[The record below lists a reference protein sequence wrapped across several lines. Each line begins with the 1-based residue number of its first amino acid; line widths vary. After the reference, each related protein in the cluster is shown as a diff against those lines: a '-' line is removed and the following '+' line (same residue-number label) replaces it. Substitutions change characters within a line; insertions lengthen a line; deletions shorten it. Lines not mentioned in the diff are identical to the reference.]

1 MHFSCVCLKI
11 KQMWFLAGVPGKYIL
26 FMKMQQCSKSYLKVK
41 TENLSGIQGVQRRE
55 EKQKCFRAF
64 ACAHQSKRQE
74 SLWTSRTADKNNLR
88 IHQTTC
94 ISSTDNRMD
103 RCQTVKNSCILT
115 LGRSYYISIRVSRL
129 FVYSSGKFFAV
140 RWSAWKPKVMA
151 STFLIPQKWK
161 HTWIGLQSILCGPES
176 QIIQTLPVD
185 HNTFSMKR
193 FHTFLAALKAHKR
206 LTVAYTHTESWIQS
220 AHTIKAAGL

>member
-1 MHFSCVCLKI
+1 
-11 KQMWFLAGVPGKYIL
+11 
-26 FMKMQQCSKSYLKVK
+26 MKKNRNVFC
-41 TENLSGIQGVQRRE
+41 
-55 EKQKCFRAF
+55 AF
-64 ACAHQSKRQE
+64 ACVHQSKRQE

-129 FVYSSGKFFAV
+129 FVYSSGKFVAV

-151 STFLIPQKWK
+151 STFLIPQKRWCNMQGYSMKTHLNWFTK
-161 HTWIGLQSILCGPES
+161 HTLWSRVSDYPNAACWPQHVLNEKISHLSRCFKSPQTTHCGLHAHRKLDSIS
-176 QIIQTLPVD
+176 
-185 HNTFSMKR
+185 
-193 FHTFLAALKAHKR
+193 
-206 LTVAYTHTESWIQS
+206 TH
-220 AHTIKAAGL
+220 H